1 MDRDQHISLKQG
13 DKVIQDQYTMA
24 DLEKMEGKLWW
35 ASTAGAIC
43 VALVVFALVI
53 PNIRLLFTASESMVP
68 AISVGDLALFGPT
81 GGADQIDRGEIILFE
96 PTAPTEEGAI
106 LLGGGGTV
114 YYTKRVIGLP
124 GERIR
129 IADGVVYING
139 DPLDEPYKV
148 FSAYDSNAFLRDMDE
163 VLIPAGCYFVMGD
176 NRDHSEDSR
185 IFGPI
190 SYDSI
195 RFSFIFSIPTLA
207 GVFTGTN
214 NDELFIDG

>member
-1 MDRDQHISLKQG
+1 MIQG
-13 DKVIQDQYTMA
+13 KYTKA
-24 DLEKMEGKLWW
+24 DLEKMENKLWW
-35 ASTAGAIC
+35 ASTAGIIC
-43 VALVVFALVI
+43 VALVVFLLII
-53 PNIRLLFTASESMVP
+53 PNIRLLFTESESMVP
-68 AISVGDLALFGPT
+68 TISVGDLALFGST
-81 GGADQIDRGEIILFE
+81 GGTNPIDRGDIILFE
-96 PTAPTEEGAI
+96 PTDPTEEGSI
-106 LLGGGGTV
+106 LLGGIV

-129 IADGVVYING
+129 IEDGVVYING

-148 FSAYDSNAFLRDMDE
+148 FSTDKYNASLRDMDE

-195 RFSFIFSIPTLA
+195 QFSLIFSIPTLA
-207 GVFTGTN
+207 GVLTGTN

>member
-1 MDRDQHISLKQG
+1 MIQG
-13 DKVIQDQYTMA
+13 KYTKA
-24 DLEKMEGKLWW
+24 DLEKMENKLWW
-35 ASTAGAIC
+35 ASTAGIIC
-43 VALVVFALVI
+43 IALVVFLLII
-53 PNIRLLFTASESMVP
+53 PNIRLLFTESESMVP

-81 GGADQIDRGEIILFE
+81 GGANHIDRGDIILFE
-96 PTAPTEEGAI
+96 PTNPTEEGSI
-106 LLGGGGTV
+106 LLGGIV

-129 IADGVVYING
+129 IEDGVVYING

-148 FSAYDSNAFLRDMDE
+148 FSTDKYNASLRDMDE

-195 RFSFIFSIPTLA
+195 QFSLIFSIPTLA
-207 GVFTGTN
+207 GVLTGTN